1 MNFCSLRMHSRY
13 NSSHPARVTEFFNV
27 YDIPTS
33 KPIIYRLLSKY
44 QLDLSGDLSDTVLS
58 FKSRG
63 VQEEELAFLRGDF
76 VKEDERDTA
85 HHTGDMRFAMPQDRQ
100 GGNVEKAGDKE
111 GGESEHVES
120 LINFDDIFSASVGAD
135 SAPPPGKSL
144 KKKRPPQSKL
154 TEVTAAENE
163 VVIGS
168 NIIEGGSGAG
178 LSTSSVCDVKGKKN
192 KTVSADQVPVTVP
205 IQVVPVGL
213 SLKQQLEKFKLK
225 VASGDKSAVIQV
237 QEAVED
243 SSDICEAEI
252 EGAEV
257 VRISTEN
264 VAEEEKKAYVPVRTN
279 EPFGPDGRVLRPLL
293 TPEEQDGVMKVEEV
307 GAKLKNRSCLN
318 RDPRIQAAR
327 LNLPVCGMEQEIVEA
342 ITLNDVVILCGE
354 TGSGK
359 STQVPQFLFEAG
371 FGDSGIIGITQPRR
385 VAATST
391 AERVGVEMGEPINS
405 GFYGNKGAGHAQK
418 KLKMSKKRKG
428 KDVLRGEGEGQEG
441 DEIAQDDCVKQ
452 GGLVGYQIR
461 FDASTVGEKTKIKF
475 MTDGILLRE
484 VTSDLLLRQYSVILL
499 DEAHERNVNTD
510 ILLGMISR

>member
-1 MNFCSLRMHSRY
+1 
-13 NSSHPARVTEFFNV
+13 
-27 YDIPTS
+27 
-33 KPIIYRLLSKY
+33 
-44 QLDLSGDLSDTVLS
+44 LDLSGDLSDTVLS

-76 VKEDERDTA
+76 IKEDERDTT
-85 HHTGDMRFAMPQDRQ
+85 HQNGDMRFVMPQCRGSDDI
-100 GGNVEKAGDKE
+100 EKAGDKE
-111 GGESEHVES
+111 GGEVEHVES
-120 LINFDDIFSASVGAD
+120 LINFDDIFSASVGA
-135 SAPPPGKSL
+135 SSAAPPATSG
-144 KKKRPPQSKL
+144 KKRPRQSKL
-154 TEVTAAENE
+154 TAFTAAENE
-163 VVIGS
+163 D
-168 NIIEGGSGAG
+168 IIVSDLVEGRGAG
-178 LSTSSVCDVKGKKN
+178 LSTSLVGDVKGGKV
-192 KTVSADQVPVTVP
+192 KTATVDQVP
-205 IQVVPVGL
+205 VPVGL
-213 SLKQQLEKFKLK
+213 SLKQQLEKFKMK
-225 VASGDKSAVIQV
+225 VASGDKSAVIQA

-243 SSDICEAEI
+243 SNDKRKVEI
-252 EGAEV
+252 GGAEV
-257 VRISTEN
+257 VSISGDA
-264 VAEEEKKAYVPVRTN
+264 VAEVEKKAYIPVRTE
-279 EPFGPDGRVLRPLL
+279 EPIGPDGRVLRPLL
-293 TPEEQDGVMKVEEV
+293 TREEQNGVMRVEE
-307 GAKLKNRSCLN
+307 GARLKNRSCLN

-371 FGDSGIIGITQPRR
+371 FGNSGIIGITQPRR

-405 GFYGNKGAGHAQK
+405 GFYGNKGAGQAQK
-418 KLKMSKKRKG
+418 KQKKSKKNKEN
-428 KDVLRGEGEGQEG
+428 DVVRGEGQEG
-441 DEIAQDDCVKQ
+441 DEVLQDDCVKQ